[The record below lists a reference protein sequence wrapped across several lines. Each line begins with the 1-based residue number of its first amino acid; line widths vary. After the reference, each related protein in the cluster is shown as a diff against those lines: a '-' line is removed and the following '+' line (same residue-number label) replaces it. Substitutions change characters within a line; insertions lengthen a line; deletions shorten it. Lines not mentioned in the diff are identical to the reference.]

1 MQEIMTTARVTVSY
15 SHHARPEEVLTTR
28 ADSYCH
34 FFGEFDA
41 GEYRVQL
48 RLDWRDRDSNDN
60 PTLDADIY
68 DRVTGKK
75 VRSLAAVK
83 AHHTRSVSGDTRE
96 YVWQFEDVDL
106 RLRVEV
112 AWEVRVC
119 DAVILSEETRVV
131 ISPPQAKSPSEH
143 R

>member
-15 SHHARPEEVLTTR
+15 SQHARPEEVLTTR

-34 FFGEFDA
+34 FFSEFDV

-48 RLDWRDRDSNDN
+48 RLDWHDRDSNGN

-68 DRVTGKK
+68 VRATGKK
-75 VRSLAAVK
+75 VRSLSAVK
-83 AHHTRSVSGDTRE
+83 VHHTRSVSDDTRA

-106 RLRVEV
+106 RIGVEV
-112 AWEVRVC
+112 AWEGRVC
-119 DAVILSEETRVV
+119 DTVVLSEETHVV
-131 ISPPQAKSPSEH
+131 ISPPQNERA
-143 R
+143 